1 MPIVMLI
8 CIYVIELK
16 EKDLMG
22 TLDVN
27 LNK

>member
-1 MPIVMLI
+1 MLIVMLI
-8 CIYVIELK
+8 CIYAKELK

>member
-1 MPIVMLI
+1 MLIVMLI
-8 CIYVIELK
+8 CIYVKELK